1 MYEDFSQ
8 KMLFRATAVICI
20 ILAIFG
26 SCIYLGC
33 RRGYNQ
39 GADAELVRIKEQ
51 QQAATAQINRA
62 GDELESAASSVNR
75 AGRAIEEGQER
86 ARRVQTEIEQLQSIA
101 RECRALAEANGRI
114 IAGTEQKISRGTGAA
129 GQD

>member
-1 MYEDFSQ
+1 MYEDFNQ

-33 RRGYNQ
+33 RRERNQ
-39 GADAELVRIKEQ
+39 GADAGMDRIKEQ
-51 QQAATAQINRA
+51 QQAAAAQIDRA
-62 GDELESAASSVNR
+62 GNELEYAASSVQR
-75 AGRAIEEGQER
+75 AGRSIEEGQER
-86 ARRVQTEIEQLQSIA
+86 ARRVQTEIGQLQSIV
-101 RECRALAEANGRI
+101 RECRTLAEANGRI
-114 IAGTEQKISRGTGAA
+114 ITGIEQKNSRGTGTA